1 MDCCAVKKLL
11 RRDVGLF
18 VGATDGIAVG
28 RFEGWKLV
36 RFVDLFVGVTDGLQQ
51 SIVLSFEG
59 WKLDREV
66 VYFVAATGGLAIGCF
81 LWIGIDCIVG
91 FIL

>member
-1 MDCCAVKKLL
+1 MAGGWRHREQRIGFEFAETFAGWDLRLLDVCLRLL

-36 RFVDLFVGVTDGLQQ
+36 RFVDLFVGVTDGL
-51 SIVLSFEG
+51 
-59 WKLDREV
+59 
-66 VYFVAATGGLAIGCF
+66 
-81 LWIGIDCIVG
+81 
-91 FIL
+91 